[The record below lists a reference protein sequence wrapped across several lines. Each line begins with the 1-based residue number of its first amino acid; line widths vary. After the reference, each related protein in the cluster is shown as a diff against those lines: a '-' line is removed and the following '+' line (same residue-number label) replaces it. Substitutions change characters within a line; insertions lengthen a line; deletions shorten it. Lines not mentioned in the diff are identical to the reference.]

1 MGWELLSSNTNVP
14 ISYALFKEFVH
25 KWNFE
30 SLAKNESLQW
40 NEAMFTIIKII
51 GLINIVIIM
60 LENFM
65 NHFVVMHL

>member
-1 MGWELLSSNTNVP
+1 MGWELLSSNPNIP

-51 GLINIVIIM
+51 GLINTVIIM
-60 LENFM
+60 LGNFT
-65 NHFVVMHL
+65 NHFVVMLL